1 MRVTIRKAKK
11 KFFAANSC
19 LPKIFM
25 DHRLIFPVPKYDYCN
40 IVSQRLLYCFQM
52 KAALSVPV
60 IFVFKY
66 SVILLLLHRH
76 LQLNVSF
83 DGFPQMEFVRMWWM
97 KGTFLSVLSY

>member
-1 MRVTIRKAKK
+1 
-11 KFFAANSC
+11 
-19 LPKIFM
+19 M
-25 DHRLIFPVPKYDYCN
+25 DHRLISPDLKHVYSN
-40 IVSQRLLYCFQM
+40 TVSQRLLYCFQT

-83 DGFPQMEFVRMWWM
+83 DGFPEMEFVHTWWVN
-97 KGTFLSVLSY
+97 GTLLSVLLLIISNPLLFTVIPIIT